1 MDNAIKGTIIASIV
15 IGIVLASMLFL
26 VTSEKIE
33 LASEVGLE
41 KSVALS
47 ESVGISEPIVE
58 SVNLSEF
65 GELGSEHVH
74 AQIFVVIS
82 GYTVDFSGSQY
93 QLTSEYIHFENNEGS
108 LIHRHATGVTLGF
121 FFETMGV
128 QLSEDCFS
136 YDDGSYCTNS
146 EDALEFYVNAIK
158 LDKLDS
164 YVVKQGD
171 RVVISYDN
179 DSLSIIDDSLESI

>member
-1 MDNAIKGTIIASIV
+1 MDDAIKSTIIASIV
-15 IGIVLASMLFL
+15 IGIVLASVLFL
-26 VTSEKIE
+26 MTLDKIE
-33 LASEVGLE
+33 TVSDPELQ

-47 ESVGISEPIVE
+47 ESVGISEPIIE

-65 GELGSEHVH
+65 GELGSEHAH

-82 GYTVDFSGSQY
+82 GYTVDFSGPQY
-93 QLTSEYIHFENNEGS
+93 QLTSEYMHFENNEGS

-136 YDDGSYCTNS
+136 YDEGSYCTNS
-146 EDALEFYVNAIK
+146 EHTLEFYVNAGK

-164 YVVKQGD
+164 YVLQQGD
-171 RVVISYDN
+171 RIVISYDN
-179 DSLSIIDDSLESI
+179 DSLSIIHDSLESI